1 MLLPD
6 DVDIKTALDILAIFK
21 ERLSGFVTSDSVVD
35 STGRVLIKGD
45 AIYKLLVEIT
55 KYEKQLKH
63 RKQRNSDKVI
73 IDRIKRQLEN
83 HNELDWHDEDEQRC
97 QNMR

>member
-21 ERLSGFVTSDSVVD
+21 ERLSVFATTDSVVD

-45 AIYKLLVEIT
+45 AIYKLLVEIV
-55 KYEKQLKH
+55 KCEKQLRLDKAYNDTMLN
-63 RKQRNSDKVI
+63 RIQALDKTNTNS
-73 IDRIKRQLEN
+73 
-83 HNELDWHDEDEQRC
+83 DWHDEDEQRC